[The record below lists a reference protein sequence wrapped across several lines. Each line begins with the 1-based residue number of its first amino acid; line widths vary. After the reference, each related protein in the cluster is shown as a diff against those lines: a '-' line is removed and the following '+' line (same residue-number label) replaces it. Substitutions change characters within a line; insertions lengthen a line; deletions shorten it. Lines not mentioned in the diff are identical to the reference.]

1 MKNYK
6 VNIVE
11 YEEILEGDGKPF
23 QMLLNPLT
31 LAQLKEGLVNGFTSY
46 IRDERQARFLG
57 RFLGEEVIANKSSYE
72 INQEEVFIAI
82 RYMGEDLPED
92 FKYLKPDHDIEIY
105 YIKMLDYNI

>member
-1 MKNYK
+1 MKNYT

-11 YEEILEGDGKPF
+11 YEDILEKDGQPF

-31 LAQLKEGLVNGFTSY
+31 LVQLKEGLVNGFVSY
-46 IRDERQARFLG
+46 IRDEKQAKFLERFLK
-57 RFLGEEVIANKSSYE
+57 EEVPTNGNKYK

-82 RYMGEDLPED
+82 RFMGEELPED

-105 YIKMLDYNI
+105 YVKMMTDSI